1 MADLTPHWVRILDE
15 VDEATRHAIIET
27 QLEGLDAPTDP
38 GDPDTLLARDVFSI
52 ELKRYRGMR
61 PYAPASEPAQSEIA
75 RDISGVATVQGKCMA
90 HFSSEPSCANDE
102 TDGSS
107 VSAQKRLERPFGRE
121 PTKRRLMEFW
131 RWLTNWYT
139 HASAQASQN
148 FSRRR
153 ALKRSASP
161 PAEEGNKR
169 QKCLEHGE
177 GETQPTIATPPIKCA
192 GCGDEAEE
200 GGGDKFCQVPCEHWY
215 CDDCLQRLFNA
226 ILTDQSLFPPRCC
239 QQPFEY
245 AAIKPHLPE
254 ELAAQ
259 FEAKKEELGNKNRIY
274 CSRPTCSAFIRMD
287 HRDGR
292 VAVCP
297 DCKSE
302 TCMTCKGPMHED
314 ECPVDEALESVLKVA
329 EDEDWQ
335 RCPDCKGM
343 IELTFGC
350 NHMTCP
356 CSAEFCYVCTESWKN
371 CNCKLWFEERLID
384 RAQTV
389 AARGFAG
396 GDVQA
401 AAQRLRND
409 ITCDHERAYNTAN
422 WRRPG
427 WLERR
432 HAIKGVMVT
441 RSIKHERPP
450 SFGVE
455 GSEFEKGVLP
465 KALPP
470 HSAPLATLNLNSK
483 PKRKRKRKLELAC
496 PASSFVH
503 IARAARNF
511 GSLSVNHH
519 NNTPHY
525 TTLLCNLACDGPEHH
540 SRLGWKAAPIPTMDV
555 AYDHVQEESYSPANA
570 NDQSQKQADPSE
582 PPQTLN
588 TEFQQAFQA
597 VSASPWGSKLGGWFN
612 QARKQGEAYLTDLQ
626 KEAQDVQGQATQGWS
641 KLQEEV
647 TNRTRGLSLNAE
659 PAPAS
664 SVPGE
669 EAVPS
674 IKTTEPE
681 KEKQPAEHPE
691 KPESLPADIVKEAGS
706 LVASLRT
713 TAAAKLKDLQKAED
727 AADEALLKFGSNVRN
742 FLRDAVVITAPTDAD
757 SSKPKDPSQGAE
769 WDEWTKNFDIDKQT
783 EAIAQDL
790 EKYEELRRAME
801 KLVPEKVEYKLF
813 WTRYY
818 FLRKA
823 VEADERRRK
832 EVLKGA
838 AAQPEEEEVGWGSDN
853 EDESTTPNPK
863 STKPTNDSSTTLNAT
878 AGSSSNDLLKPKE
891 PRRSTDDKSVADS
904 DASYD
909 IVSGATSRAAGSPKE
924 EKKEKSE
931 ESDDDWE

>member
-1 MADLTPHWVRILDE
+1 MASPVSHWVRYLDE
-15 VDEATRHAIIET
+15 VDEATRHGIIET
-27 QLEGLDAPTDP
+27 QLEDLDAPGET
-38 GDPDTLLARDVFSI
+38 GDPDALLAREMFSI
-52 ELKRYRGMR
+52 ELKRYRGAR
-61 PYAPASEPAQSEIA
+61 PCTAAVESAQGEITRDTGGEATEQDGLRIPAQS
-75 RDISGVATVQGKCMA
+75 
-90 HFSSEPSCANDE
+90 
-102 TDGSS
+102 
-107 VSAQKRLERPFGRE
+107 RLEWLLGQE
-121 PTKRRLMEFW
+121 STKRRLMEFW
-131 RWLTNWYT
+131 RWLTHWYT
-139 HASAQASQN
+139 QASAQPGQH
-148 FSRRR
+148 FSPAR

-161 PAEEGNKR
+161 SVDDSSKR
-169 QKCLEHGE
+169 QKLVEHE
-177 GETQPTIATPPIKCA
+177 EAETQPNITTPRIECSA
-192 GCGDEAEE
+192 CRDEAEDE
-200 GGGDKFCQVPCEHWY
+200 DNNNFCQVPCEHWY
-215 CDDCLQRLFNA
+215 CDGCLQYVFRA
-226 ILTDQSLFPPRCC
+226 ILTDESLFPPRCC
-239 QQPFEY
+239 QKPFEY
-245 AAIKPHLPE
+245 IAVKPHLPE

-259 FEAKKEELGNKNRIY
+259 YEAKKEELGNKNRIY
-274 CSRPTCSAFIRMD
+274 CSIPTSSAFIGMD
-287 HRDGR
+287 HRNDR

-302 TCMTCKGPMHED
+302 TCMACKGPMHED
-314 ECPVDEALESVLKVA
+314 ECPVDEALESVLKIA
-329 EDEDWQ
+329 GDEDWQ
-335 RCPDCKGM
+335 RCPYCKGM

-356 CSAEFCYVCTESWKN
+356 CSAEFCYVCTEPWKN
-371 CNCKLWFEERLID
+371 CECAQWVEERLFD

-389 AARGFAG
+389 AERGFAG
-396 GDVQA
+396 GDVQV

-409 ITCDHERAYNTAN
+409 ITCGHEHAYNSAN
-422 WRRPG
+422 WRRFDFAAHCEECP
-427 WLERR
+427 
-432 HAIKGVMVT
+432 
-441 RSIKHERPP
+441 
-450 SFGVE
+450 
-455 GSEFEKGVLP
+455 
-465 KALPP
+465 ALPF
-470 HSAPLATLNLNSK
+470 N
-483 PKRKRKRKLELAC
+483 
-496 PASSFVH
+496 
-503 IARAARNF
+503 
-511 GSLSVNHH
+511 
-519 NNTPHY
+519 
-525 TTLLCNLACDGPEHH
+525 
-540 SRLGWKAAPIPTMDV
+540 MDV

-570 NDQSQKQADPSE
+570 NDQSQKQANTSE

-626 KEAQDVQGQATQGWS
+626 KEAQDAQGQAAQGWS

-664 SVPGE
+664 GVPGE

-681 KEKQPAEHPE
+681 KDKQSAEHPE

-727 AADEALLKFGSNVRN
+727 AADEALLKFGSNVRD

-757 SSKPKDPSQGAE
+757 SSKPKGTDAAGNEVLFETTESGTGKKVFHTTRLDAQLHAIHTTASSFTQDPSQGAE
-769 WDEWTKNFDIDKQT
+769 WDEWTNSFDIDKQT
-783 EAIAQDL
+783 DAIAQDL
-790 EKYEELRRAME
+790 EKYEELRLAME

-853 EDESTTPNPK
+853 EDESATPQAK
-863 STKPTNDSSTTLNAT
+863 SGKPTNDSSTTLNAT

>member
-1 MADLTPHWVRILDE
+1 MASPTSQWVRILDE
-15 VDEATRHAIIET
+15 VDDATALAIIET
-27 QLEGLDAPTDP
+27 HLEALEASFDTGDADV
-38 GDPDTLLARDVFSI
+38 LLAREMFSV
-52 ELKRYRGMR
+52 ELKRYRGTR
-61 PYAPASEPAQSEIA
+61 PYEPASEPTQGQVAK
-75 RDISGVATVQGKCMA
+75 DVGVQAAEQEGSTV
-90 HFSSEPSCANDE
+90 P
-102 TDGSS
+102 
-107 VSAQKRLERPFGRE
+107 AQKRFEWPLGRDA
-121 PTKRRLMEFW
+121 TKRRLMEFW
-131 RWLTNWYT
+131 RWLTDWYAHT
-139 HASAQASQN
+139 STQAGQQ
-148 FSRRR
+148 FSRVRP
-153 ALKRSASP
+153 LKRPASP
-161 PAEEGNKR
+161 LAEESNKR
-169 QKCLEHGE
+169 QKSLEHEEAKTQLNVAPLAEETNKCQKSVEHEEAGTE
-177 GETQPTIATPPIKCA
+177 PNVAPLAEEINKRQKSVEHEEAETQPNVAAPRIKCIA
-192 GCGDEAEE
+192 CHDEAEDE
-200 GGGDKFCQVPCEHWY
+200 DSKNFCHVPCGHWY
-215 CDDCLQRLFNA
+215 CDDCLKTLFRVT
-226 ILTDQSLFPPRCC
+226 ITDESLFPPACC
-239 QQPFEY
+239 KQAFEFI
-245 AAIKPHLPE
+245 AIRPHLPE

-274 CSRPTCSAFIRMD
+274 CARPTCSAFIGMD
-287 HRDGR
+287 HRNDR

-297 DCKSE
+297 DCKYE
-302 TCMTCKGPMHED
+302 TCLACKGLMHED
-314 ECPVDEALESVLKVA
+314 ECPVDEALESVLKIA
-329 EDEDWQ
+329 GDEDWQ

-356 CSAEFCYVCTESWKN
+356 CSAEFCYVCTEPQKN
-371 CNCKLWFEERLID
+371 CDCAQWVEERLYD

-389 AARGFAG
+389 AGRGFAG
-396 GDVQA
+396 GDVEV
-401 AAQRLRND
+401 AAQRLRNN
-409 ITCDHERAYNTAN
+409 ITCAHERAYNSAN
-422 WRRPG
+422 WTRFNFAADCEECR
-427 WLERR
+427 ERMPYY
-432 HAIKGVMVT
+432 I
-441 RSIKHERPP
+441 
-450 SFGVE
+450 
-455 GSEFEKGVLP
+455 FEC
-465 KALPP
+465 
-470 HSAPLATLNLNSK
+470 
-483 PKRKRKRKLELAC
+483 R
-496 PASSFVH
+496 
-503 IARAARNF
+503 
-511 GSLSVNHH
+511 LS
-519 NNTPHY
+519 
-525 TTLLCNLACDGPEHH
+525 
-540 SRLGWKAAPIPTMDV
+540 
-555 AYDHVQEESYSPANA
+555 YDHVQEESYSPANA
-570 NDQSQKQADPSE
+570 NDQSQKQANTSE
-582 PPQTLN
+582 TAQTLN

-626 KEAQDVQGQATQGWS
+626 KEAQDAQGQAAQGWS

-664 SVPGE
+664 GVPGE

-681 KEKQPAEHPE
+681 KEKQPAEHPD

-713 TAAAKLKDLQKAED
+713 TAAAKLKDLQRAED
-727 AADEALLKFGSNVRN
+727 AADEAFLKFGSNVRD

-757 SSKPKDPSQGAE
+757 SSKPKGTNAAGNEVLFETTESGTGKKVFHTTRLDAQLHAIHTTASSFTQDPSQGAE
-769 WDEWTKNFDIDKQT
+769 WDDWTKNFDIDKQT
-783 EAIAQDL
+783 DAIAQDL

-853 EDESTTPNPK
+853 EDESATPSAK
-863 STKPTNDSSTTLNAT
+863 SAKPTNDSSTTLNAT